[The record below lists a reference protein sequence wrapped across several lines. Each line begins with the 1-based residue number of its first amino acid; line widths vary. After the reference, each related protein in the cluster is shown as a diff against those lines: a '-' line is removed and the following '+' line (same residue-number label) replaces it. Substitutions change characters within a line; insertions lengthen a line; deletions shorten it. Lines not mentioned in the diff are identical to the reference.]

1 MLYQSIQTKYYH
13 PSNKLSPLTGAG
25 KQHPQ
30 FAYGNQ
36 RVLTNHIEV
45 LAVSQSQFGE
55 EIKAGSVELFIDTPK
70 VESKVLKI
78 VDDGYGNLV
87 ETTRGKF

>member
-1 MLYQSIQTKYYH
+1 MLS
-13 PSNKLSPLTGAG
+13 

-30 FAYGNQ
+30 FNYGNQ

-55 EIKAGSVELFIDTPK
+55 EIKPGSVELFIDTPK

-78 VDDGYGNLV
+78 VDDGYGNLI
-87 ETTRGKF
+87 ETTRF

>member
-1 MLYQSIQTKYYH
+1 MLVNNIH
-13 PSNKLSPLTGAG
+13 N
-25 KQHPQ
+25 
-30 FAYGNQ
+30 FYGNQ

-55 EIKAGSVELFIDTPK
+55 EIKPGSVELFIDTPK

-78 VDDGYGNLV
+78 VDDGYGNLI
-87 ETTRGKF
+87 ETTRAKNFKIR